1 MFESTTEVEYAIA
14 ERAVSL
20 HCKIRLANPDRGK
33 DTIYGDHE
41 AVTIETT
48 PGRVRFNEIWPK
60 CENESGKSLG
70 FINETIGKKQLSDII
85 WRTFQVAGPKGT
97 VNTLDL
103 LKQLGFREATRAGV
117 SIGITDM
124 VIPDEK
130 QIELKNAYKQ

>member
-1 MFESTTEVEYAIA
+1 MKGPQTKVKHCYHDGSRELTKACDELDIPHDLSTPHRSQTNAIA

-70 FINETIGKKQLSDII
+70 FIKKQLQKNNSQILS
-85 WRTFQVAGPKGT
+85 GGLSKL
-97 VNTLDL
+97 LDL
-103 LKQLGFREATRAGV
+103 KAQSTHLIFL
-117 SIGITDM
+117 
-124 VIPDEK
+124 
-130 QIELKNAYKQ
+130 NN